1 MGSTKIILRQDVPG
15 LGEEGDI
22 KIVKR
27 GYALNY
33 LFPKGFAVDY
43 SLKNKNILEKQKDV
57 IEKKKLAKKENATAL
72 KAKLETEKVSIE
84 VPAGEK
90 GRLYGTVTTMQ
101 IEEKIKA
108 LGYDSIDK
116 KNIVIKDHIKSGGK
130 YKFEIHL
137 YNEIYANME
146 IEVIPVAQ
154 QEEKKPKR
162 QMRRKRRFDDD
173 QAELDQEA
181 PAAEAQ
187 EAAAEEPA
195 SEE

>member
-33 LFPKGFAVDY
+33 LFPNGLAVDY
-43 SLKNKNILEKQKDV
+43 CLKNKNILEKQKDV

-90 GRLYGTVTTMQ
+90 GRLYGTVTSMQ

-162 QMRRKRRFDDD
+162 QMRRKRRFDD
-173 QAELDQEA
+173 E
-181 PAAEAQ
+181 
-187 EAAAEEPA
+187 
-195 SEE
+195 

>member
-1 MGSTKIILRQDVPG
+1 MGSTKIILKQDVPG

-33 LFPKGFAVDY
+33 LYPNGYAVDY

-57 IEKKKLAKKENATAL
+57 IAKKKLAKKENATAL
-72 KAKLETEKVSIE
+72 KEKLETEKISIE

-108 LGYDSIDK
+108 LGYDSIDR
-116 KNIVIKDHIKSGGK
+116 KNIVIKDHIKNGGK
-130 YKFEIHL
+130 YKFDIHL

-154 QEEKKPKR
+154 QEEKRPKK
-162 QMRRKRRFDDD
+162 QTRRRRRFDED
-173 QAELDQEA
+173 QAELDQDAQAVDVQDTQNEEA
-181 PAAEAQ
+181 
-187 EAAAEEPA
+187 A